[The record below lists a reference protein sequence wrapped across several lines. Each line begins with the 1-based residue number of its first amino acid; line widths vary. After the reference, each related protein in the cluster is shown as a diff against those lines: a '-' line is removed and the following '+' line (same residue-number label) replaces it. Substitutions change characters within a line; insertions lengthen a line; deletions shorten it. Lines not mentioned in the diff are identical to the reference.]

1 MSWRSASAVL
11 LFAALTAI
19 ESCALR
25 YHRENVASPAPVSK
39 ADPAVSVAPQGT
51 SPPAPPITF
60 ESSVRPI
67 LAVKC
72 APCHEPGGKMYER
85 LPFDDARV
93 VSSHSEGILRR
104 LKGEDR
110 EALERWLASLEP
122 AGANVKGVSPR

>member
-11 LFAALTAI
+11 LFVAVTAI
-19 ESCALR
+19 ESCTLR
-25 YHRENVASPAPVSK
+25 YHRQGVPPAAPLSE
-39 ADPAVSVAPQGT
+39 AEAVAPAA
-51 SPPAPPITF
+51 PLPAAPAAAPATF
-60 ESSVRPI
+60 EGSVRPM
-67 LAVKC
+67 LAGRC

-110 EALERWLASLEP
+110 EALERWLASLPP
-122 AGANVKGVSPR
+122 AAQKLD